1 MNDATLSGKG
11 RMAESSL
18 STPERYQVVVV
29 HVGLGV
35 ITVTLTSV
43 IVFQL
48 LDEVVGRG
56 RDGVGVRRE
65 LPVVVR
71 HQSKVQ
77 NKFW

>member
-1 MNDATLSGKG
+1 
-11 RMAESSL
+11 MAQSSL
-18 STPERYQVVVV
+18 STPKRYQVVVV
-29 HVGLGV
+29 NVGLGV
-35 ITVTLTSV
+35 IMVTLTSV